1 MRHSDHFISSV
12 CNNGH
17 SAHCSALLLLFAF
30 STIATITQAF
40 SAVSTST
47 SSHEEAVA
55 VSVFDNVLP
64 TESQDILHKA
74 ASKSGLGHKAFTRP
88 LQNDA
93 HSSVIER
100 ALDTI
105 LTELGDVAD
114 RSNQQYVEYWS
125 RQEFRHIEAHADVD
139 EHLAKEADDSIA
151 KGELSLNE
159 AAFRYPQNGH
169 VLYLKIG
176 TDVRGPTCI
185 FPKTST
191 GGELVQQPE
200 VDENENG
207 QCGSNVDLVVVPAVD
222 GRLLRFPG
230 DSLHA
235 VPRPTDLWFLSFVR
249 GSPVFKPEEKWGR
262 SVILFNTWRG
272 SEDPP
277 KDVLPA
283 DTTTAKYMDEIV
295 VHKREQWK
303 DTFVMKKDNKHSNRN
318 EEEDKVCKPNETEEE
333 EEAMSKVKIWLLG
346 NERRR
351 NSQLRTVKM
360 KAKSSVREAM
370 QNPEAVSRVSL
381 KRCS

>member
-1 MRHSDHFISSV
+1 
-12 CNNGH
+12 
-17 SAHCSALLLLFAF
+17 
-30 STIATITQAF
+30 
-40 SAVSTST
+40 
-47 SSHEEAVA
+47 
-55 VSVFDNVLP
+55 VLP
-64 TESQDILHKA
+64 TGSQDILHKA

-88 LQNDA
+88 LQNEQ

-100 ALDTI
+100 ALDAI

-114 RSNQQYVEYWS
+114 GNNQQHVEYWS

-139 EHLAKEADDSIA
+139 EHLAKDADDSIA

-159 AAFRYPQNGH
+159 ATFRYPQNGH

-176 TDVRGPTCI
+176 TDVHGPTCI

-200 VDENENG
+200 VNEKN
-207 QCGSNVDLVVVPAVD
+207 QCGNNVDLVVVPAVD

-295 VHKREQWK
+295 VHKRAQWK
-303 DTFVMKKDNKHSNRN
+303 DTFVMKKDNKQSSHYEQ
-318 EEEDKVCKPNETEEE
+318 EEKMCKPNETE

-381 KRCS
+381 ERCS